1 MAKDHIFRN
10 WAKNHEC
17 HPEEFLR
24 PQTEGEI
31 VDIVKRANVEGKSI
45 RMVGSGHS
53 WSSIACSDKYLV
65 NLDLYNEIVEID
77 KEKKQVTV
85 QGGIRL
91 KELNELLEQN
101 DLALTN
107 LGSISEQSVAGAV
120 STGTHGTGI
129 EHGILSTQIVRLSL
143 ITASGMV
150 LRLSA
155 DGDSELWNAA
165 LVSLGCLGII
175 STVTIQCSTRFKL
188 EEKAYPV
195 IFEEAVEQIAELL
208 KSNEHIKLWWFPH
221 VKQLQV
227 YCFNKTDLP
236 SKNAGG
242 FLRWL
247 DEKLL
252 AKYVF
257 NLLLQLGIMWPKLVP
272 FINRFIKVLKF
283 KKEYRIDKSYRVFNT
298 PMPPIHRESEYAI
311 PIEHTAVA
319 MKEIKQMISDRGIYV
334 NFLLEARFVKGDNCL
349 LSPAYD
355 RDTCYLGAYRA
366 GEKGWDEYMSGFE
379 EIMHKYGGRPHWGKE
394 FSIVKADLEKL
405 YPKFEKFQEIR
416 NKLDPNNIFVNVTTG
431 ENC

>member
-45 RMVGSGHS
+45 RMVGAGHS

-227 YCFNKTDLP
+227 YCF
-236 SKNAGG
+236 
-242 FLRWL
+242 
-247 DEKLL
+247 LL
-252 AKYVF
+252 
-257 NLLLQLGIMWPKLVP
+257 
-272 FINRFIKVLKF
+272 
-283 KKEYRIDKSYRVFNT
+283 
-298 PMPPIHRESEYAI
+298 
-311 PIEHTAVA
+311 
-319 MKEIKQMISDRGIYV
+319 
-334 NFLLEARFVKGDNCL
+334 
-349 LSPAYD
+349 
-355 RDTCYLGAYRA
+355 CYLQHLHLTHYR
-366 GEKGWDEYMSGFE
+366 
-379 EIMHKYGGRPHWGKE
+379 
-394 FSIVKADLEKL
+394 
-405 YPKFEKFQEIR
+405 
-416 NKLDPNNIFVNVTTG
+416 
-431 ENC
+431 